1 MLELELFL
9 EAVVT
14 SVEIEPVGAPARAT
28 RRGPTLAP
36 NNGGRV
42 KVTRRQVLPA
52 NGRLASAVA

>member
-9 EAVVT
+9 EALVT
-14 SVEIEPVGAPARAT
+14 SVEIEPAGLPARAK

-42 KVTRRQVLPA
+42 KVTRRRVVSA
-52 NGRLASAVA
+52 NERLASAAA